1 MNRLPRLPLTVFEH
15 PYARGHQS
23 LASDQL
29 EYVDVAADSQRRS
42 YALVCEQH
50 ALNVARVER
59 PNSALSLSDGLRQLP
74 IYAIGVW
81 VWTYNTAATIRQ
93 GVKAGTDFKVL
104 KAKLSLNWTGPFK
117 VLAVGPSPA
126 EATPDGRPLA
136 SKLLYLDLPN
146 DMPGAYA
153 PLPRRRGRRYRP
165 NRTSRG
171 RENHQ
176 PPVGTWPGRCRRHP
190 LRDSLEGPPPT
201 IEGARDEPP
210 TFPTAHPPVLGRHTT
225 STPTDE
231 SVVPSHARRCCPT
244 RTLTRSGRPVFVPR
258 LQPRHAPRLDTSL
271 QQHNPSRRRPLLVQ
285 GTRSSLVA
293 RQNLLSHH
301 DLGNLP
307 RTLLGRP

>member
-1 MNRLPRLPLTVFEH
+1 MAQMLAMVVNERQDDWDAHLPHVEFAYNNSVSAAAGLAPNEVHMNRLPRLPLTVFEH

-59 PNSALSLSDGLRQLP
+59 RNSALSLSDGLRQLP

-171 RENHQ
+171 CLLYTS
-176 PPVGTWPGRCRRHP
+176 PSP
-190 LRDSLEGPPPT
+190 RD
-201 IEGARDEPP
+201 
-210 TFPTAHPPVLGRHTT
+210 
-225 STPTDE
+225 
-231 SVVPSHARRCCPT
+231 
-244 RTLTRSGRPVFVPR
+244 
-258 LQPRHAPRLDTSL
+258 
-271 QQHNPSRRRPLLVQ
+271 
-285 GTRSSLVA
+285 
-293 RQNLLSHH
+293 
-301 DLGNLP
+301 
-307 RTLLGRP
+307 